1 MNKIIIFA
9 LAGFL
14 AELVDGSLGMGY
26 GASSASVLLT
36 FGVAPAIA
44 SATVH
49 FAEILTTAAA
59 GTSHLKFKNVH
70 KPSVLKLAI
79 PGSIAAFIGAF
90 FLSNING
97 DFIKPFISIF
107 LLSLGIYIIYQF
119 LFKNK
124 PDEPKITGVKKISNF
139 VLVPQAAVAG
149 LLDSIGGGGW
159 GPVNTPMLLSSKKLE
174 PRYVV
179 GTVSASEFFVTIAS
193 SIGFLIFLD
202 WSSINWIL
210 VLSLSLGGVVAAPI
224 SAWLVKSLP
233 VSVLAIGVGGLIIFT
248 NVSSLSSLYI
258 NNAHIIW
265 SIKIVIILSWLS
277 LVLVTF
283 YKSKFKKL
291 NTST

>member
-14 AELVDGSLGMGY
+14 AKLVDGSLGMGY

-248 NVSSLSSLYI
+248 NVSSLASLYI

-265 SIKIVIILSWLS
+265 SIKIMIILSWLS

>member
-159 GPVNTPMLLSSKKLE
+159 GPVNTPMLLSSKKIE

-179 GTVSASEFFVTIAS
+179 GTVSASEFFVTVAS

-248 NVSSLSSLYI
+248 NVSSLASLYI
-258 NNAHIIW
+258 NNSNIIW

>member
-193 SIGFLIFLD
+193 SIGFFIFLD

-210 VLSLSLGGVVAAPI
+210 VLSLSLGGIVAAPI

-248 NVSSLSSLYI
+248 NVSSLASLYI

>member
-139 VLVPQAAVAG
+139 VLVPQAVVAG

-179 GTVSASEFFVTIAS
+179 GTVSASEFFVTVAS

-248 NVSSLSSLYI
+248 NVSSLASLYI
-258 NNAHIIW
+258 NNSHIIW
-265 SIKIVIILSWLS
+265 SIKILIILSWLS

>member
-124 PDEPKITGVKKISNF
+124 QDEPKITGVKKISNF
-139 VLVPQAAVAG
+139 VLVPQATVAG

-179 GTVSASEFFVTIAS
+179 GTVSASEFFVTVAS

-248 NVSSLSSLYI
+248 NVSSLASLYI
-258 NNAHIIW
+258 NNSHIIW
-265 SIKIVIILSWLS
+265 SIKILIILSWLS

>member
-36 FGVAPAIA
+36 FGVDPAIA

-179 GTVSASEFFVTIAS
+179 GTVSASEFFVTVAS

-248 NVSSLSSLYI
+248 NVSSLASLYI

>member
-124 PDEPKITGVKKISNF
+124 PDEPKITCVKKISNF

-248 NVSSLSSLYI
+248 NVSSLASLYI

>member
-79 PGSIAAFIGAF
+79 LGSIAAFIGAF

-159 GPVNTPMLLSSKKLE
+159 GPVNTPMLLSSKKIE

-179 GTVSASEFFVTIAS
+179 GTVSASEFFVTVAS

-248 NVSSLSSLYI
+248 NVSSLASLYI
-258 NNAHIIW
+258 NNSHIIW
-265 SIKIVIILSWLS
+265 SIKILIILSWLS

>member
-79 PGSIAAFIGAF
+79 PGSIVAFIGAF

-159 GPVNTPMLLSSKKLE
+159 GPVNTPMLLSSKKIE

-179 GTVSASEFFVTIAS
+179 GTVSASEFFVTVAS

-248 NVSSLSSLYI
+248 NVSSLASLYI

>member
-79 PGSIAAFIGAF
+79 PGSITAFIGAF

-159 GPVNTPMLLSSKKLE
+159 GPVNTPMLLSSKKIE

-179 GTVSASEFFVTIAS
+179 GTVSASEFFVTVAS

-248 NVSSLSSLYI
+248 NVSSLASLYI

>member
-124 PDEPKITGVKKISNF
+124 PDESKITGVKKISNF

-179 GTVSASEFFVTIAS
+179 GTVSASEFFVTVAS

-248 NVSSLSSLYI
+248 NVSSLASLYI

>member
-124 PDEPKITGVKKISNF
+124 PHEPKITRVKKISNF

-159 GPVNTPMLLSSKKLE
+159 GPVNTPMLLSSKKIE

-179 GTVSASEFFVTIAS
+179 GTVSASEFFVTVAS

-248 NVSSLSSLYI
+248 NVSSLANLYI
-258 NNAHIIW
+258 NNSNIIW
-265 SIKIVIILSWLS
+265 SIKILIILSWLS

>member
-49 FAEILTTAAA
+49 FAEILITAAA

-159 GPVNTPMLLSSKKLE
+159 GPVNTPMLLSSKKIE

-179 GTVSASEFFVTIAS
+179 GTVSASEFFVTVAS

-248 NVSSLSSLYI
+248 NVSSLASLYI

>member
-124 PDEPKITGVKKISNF
+124 PDEPEITGVKKISNF

-159 GPVNTPMLLSSKKLE
+159 GPVNTPMLLSSKKIE

-179 GTVSASEFFVTIAS
+179 GTVSASEFFVTVAS

-248 NVSSLSSLYI
+248 NVSSLASLYI
-258 NNAHIIW
+258 NNSNIIW
-265 SIKIVIILSWLS
+265 SIKILIILSWLS

>member
-124 PDEPKITGVKKISNF
+124 PDKPKITGVKKISNF

-179 GTVSASEFFVTIAS
+179 GTVSASEFFVTVAS

-248 NVSSLSSLYI
+248 NVSSLASLYI

>member
-179 GTVSASEFFVTIAS
+179 GTVSASEFFVTVAS

-210 VLSLSLGGVVAAPI
+210 VLSLSFGGVVAAPI

-248 NVSSLSSLYI
+248 NVSSLASLYI
-258 NNAHIIW
+258 NNTHIIW

>member
-79 PGSIAAFIGAF
+79 PSSITAFIGAF

-159 GPVNTPMLLSSKKLE
+159 GPVNTPMLLSSKKIE

-179 GTVSASEFFVTIAS
+179 GTVSASEFFVTVAS

-248 NVSSLSSLYI
+248 NVSSLASLYI

>member
-124 PDEPKITGVKKISNF
+124 PDEPKITGVKNISNF
-139 VLVPQAAVAG
+139 VLVPQAVVAG

-179 GTVSASEFFVTIAS
+179 GTVSACEFFVTVAS

-248 NVSSLSSLYI
+248 NVSSLASLYI
-258 NNAHIIW
+258 NNSHIIW
-265 SIKIVIILSWLS
+265 SIKILIILSWLS

>member
-159 GPVNTPMLLSSKKLE
+159 GPVNTPMLLSSKKIE

-179 GTVSASEFFVTIAS
+179 GTVSASEFFVTVAS

>member
-159 GPVNTPMLLSSKKLE
+159 GPVNTPMLLSSKKIE

-179 GTVSASEFFVTIAS
+179 GTVSASEFFVTVAS

-210 VLSLSLGGVVAAPI
+210 VLSLSLGGVVAAPT

-248 NVSSLSSLYI
+248 NVSSLASLYI

-277 LVLVTF
+277 LVLITF

>member
-159 GPVNTPMLLSSKKLE
+159 GPVNTPMLLSSKKIE

-179 GTVSASEFFVTIAS
+179 GTVSASEFFVTVSS

>member
-124 PDEPKITGVKKISNF
+124 PDESKITGVKKISNF

-179 GTVSASEFFVTIAS
+179 GTVSASEFFVTVAS

-210 VLSLSLGGVVAAPI
+210 VLSLSLGGVIAAPI

-248 NVSSLSSLYI
+248 NVSSLASLYI